1 MYMNN
6 ISVRCFERDL
16 ILKPLYICDF
26 QVLKPKEK
34 REKTKKKKKKFQV
47 PVS

>member
-1 MYMNN
+1 MNN

-16 ILKPLYICDF
+16 MLKPLYICDF
-26 QVLKPKEK
+26 QVFVGTKRKKGKE
-34 REKTKKKKKKFQV
+34 RKKKKKFQV